1 MMGTPMTSR
10 QRLVVLATVTL
21 VWAGWASAQ
30 SQAPASPQPAA
41 AAPAGNAELGR
52 KLFASYGCYQCHGLE
67 AQGSSATGPRL
78 GPRPLPF
85 AAFARYVRQPSN
97 QMPPYTT
104 KVASDVDLAHI
115 YAFVQSRPAPASG
128 VPLLK

>member
-1 MMGTPMTSR
+1 MTFV
-10 QRLVVLATVTL
+10 QRLAVPALIALTLA
-21 VWAGWASAQ
+21 AGVSAQ
-30 SQAPASPQPAA
+30 NQAPASPQPAA

-52 KLFASYGCYQCHGLE
+52 KLFVSYGCYQCHGLE

-104 KVASDVDLAHI
+104 KVTSDVDLAHI
-115 YAFVQSRPAPASG
+115 YAFVSSRPAPVSAI
-128 VPLLK
+128 PLLK